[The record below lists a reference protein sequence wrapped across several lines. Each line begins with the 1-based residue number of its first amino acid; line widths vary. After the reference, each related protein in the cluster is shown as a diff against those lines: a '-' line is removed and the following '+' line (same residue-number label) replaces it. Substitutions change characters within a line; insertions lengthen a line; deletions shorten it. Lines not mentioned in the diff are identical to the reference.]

1 MHHKTKGQANK
12 KATREMPEEDPE
24 FQIAPM
30 IDILLVL
37 LVFFMSISSTQVM
50 QVNDKV
56 KLPVAKEGK
65 KSPDTKEGRVIVNVL
80 WSAINNVGTIE
91 IDGKNFGAPGD
102 VQPVLFAEI
111 QKNPEALVLI
121 RSDKAVRYDYLRGIL
136 KAAGGAGVTN
146 VTFSVINKEAEAT
159 K

>member
-1 MHHKTKGQANK
+1 MHHATKGQAAK

-50 QVNDKV
+50 QVNEKV
-56 KLPVAKEGK
+56 KLPIAKEGK
-65 KSPDTKEGRVIVNVL
+65 ETGDTTGDGKVIVNVMWNAL
-80 WSAINNVGTIE
+80 NNVGTIE
-91 IDGKNFGAPGD
+91 IAGKEYGVASD
-102 VQPVLFAEI
+102 VQPVLFAAV
-111 QKNPEALVLI
+111 QKTPEAQIVI
-121 RSDKAVRYDYLRGIL
+121 RADKGVRYEYLRGIL
-136 KAAGGAGVTN
+136 KSAGGAGVTN
-146 VTFSVINKEAEAT
+146 VTFSVVNKEQ